1 MPGGVSVPG
10 ALAALLAVT
19 ADAYI
24 LLVLGQGVGH
34 RLGRIFIF
42 VFSFVAILAIAC
54 AAGALTRRP
63 IQRAALLG
71 MAAVGLGTL
80 GALWLW
86 IRLFTFEAA
95 ALLLIAAAFA
105 VVATA
110 SSIKTKGRPLPTA
123 VSATLG
129 ACVAL
134 VILGAGLIVSIAPAC
149 GAAGSSFH
157 IDSWH
162 QPWSAAYACAD
173 GRLAFDFWP

>member
-1 MPGGVSVPG
+1 
-10 ALAALLAVT
+10 
-19 ADAYI
+19 
-24 LLVLGQGVGH
+24 
-34 RLGRIFIF
+34 
-42 VFSFVAILAIAC
+42 
-54 AAGALTRRP
+54 
-63 IQRAALLG
+63 
-71 MAAVGLGTL
+71 
-80 GALWLW
+80 
-86 IRLFTFEAA
+86 
-95 ALLLIAAAFA
+95 LLIAAAFA
-105 VVATA
+105 MVATA